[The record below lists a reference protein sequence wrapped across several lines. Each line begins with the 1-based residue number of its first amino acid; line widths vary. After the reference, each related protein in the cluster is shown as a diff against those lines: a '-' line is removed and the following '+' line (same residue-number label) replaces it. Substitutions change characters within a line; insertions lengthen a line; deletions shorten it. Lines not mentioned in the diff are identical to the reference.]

1 MSVSVAMFQPTLKG
15 VSKIPNTGTV
25 VLKIVDSEGGEIDLF
40 FVENSPASITV
51 LGRTPQTPVEQIA
64 TFVSK
69 LLHGAEFDS
78 FEQERVTRFHATH
91 SDTMSQVWYDH
102 PTDLDDA
109 GSVLVYPGNTAEV
122 VPTYL

>member
-15 VSKIPNTGTV
+15 VSKIANTGTV
-25 VLKIVDSEGGEIDLF
+25 VLKIVDGEGGEIDLF
-40 FVENSPASITV
+40 FVENSPASITM

-78 FEQERVTRFHATH
+78 FEQERCCRGS
-91 SDTMSQVWYDH
+91 SDAISQVWYDH